1 MIFLIKRI
9 LLIFAFFISGFSLA
23 YAQDEGSPYNARA
36 YFEAEQNPTYQRLLD
51 KVKRIEDLT
60 PDEKKFVN
68 DHVEYLNRL
77 YENLP
82 ESEKTRY
89 QEYKIQWLEELVDLQ
104 KQRDTDILE
113 ESRSGIKP
121 GRKFLLSNGLYGFSY
136 GAAGIYILG
145 IDGGGGIAL
154 PFLTAGISMAYPL
167 LNPKKYEGIDFST
180 VMLTRHGKF
189 IGLLDG
195 AALGFLLFGA
205 LSYDEWRGRAFAAT
219 MVATSVALGEV
230 GFHVGKKKK
239 LPEGK
244 VGTYKYYSLLV
255 PFLAFSGLV
264 AGNVDNPHAYGATV
278 LAAGAASYW
287 YAGKVY
293 KKYKFTRGDMLAASS
308 FGLLSTG
315 LGFGLSPL
323 EDPWQMLIPAATALG
338 GTLLSHRFLKD
349 SQFTSKEG
357 WQVNYASIVGAL
369 IGLGTGLAIDTDSRP
384 LVLAL
389 PAATGLASWAI
400 FASKIKR
407 RDRLDSSIDKE
418 RWTDLSFNFTP
429 QNYFINRQIKGLVSD
444 NKTGT
449 GLPLFS
455 LKLKL

>member
-1 MIFLIKRI
+1 MIFFTKRSLFI
-9 LLIFAFFISGFSLA
+9 SAFFILSLTLA
-23 YAQDEGSPYNARA
+23 LAQEEESPYNARA

-51 KVKRIEDLT
+51 KVQRKESLT
-60 PDEKKFVN
+60 PDDKKFIN
-68 DHVEYLNRL
+68 NHVDYLNRF

-82 ESEKTRY
+82 ETEKARY
-89 QEYKIQWLEELVDLQ
+89 QEYKTQWLEELIDLQ
-104 KQRDTDILE
+104 NQRDTDILE
-113 ESRSGIKP
+113 ENRLGIKP
-121 GRKFLLSNGLYGFSY
+121 GKKFLLSNGLYGFAY
-136 GAAGIYILG
+136 GVAGIYVLG
-145 IDGGGGIAL
+145 INQSGGIAL
-154 PFLTAGISMAYPL
+154 PFLTAGVSLAYPL
-167 LNPKKYEGIDFST
+167 LNPRKFEGIDYST

-195 AALGFLLFGA
+195 AALGFLMFGD

-219 MVATSVALGEV
+219 MIATSVALGEV

-239 LPEGK
+239 FPEGK
-244 VGTYKYYSLLV
+244 VATYKYYSLLI

-264 AGNVDNPHAYGATV
+264 AGNVEDPHVYGATV

-308 FGLLSTG
+308 FGLLSAG

-323 EDPWQMLIPAATALG
+323 EDPWEMLIPAATALG
-338 GTLLSHRFLKD
+338 GTLLSHRVLKN
-349 SQFTSKEG
+349 SKFTSKEG

-369 IGLGTGLAIDTDSRP
+369 IGLGTGLAIDADSRQ
-384 LVLAL
+384 LLMAL
-389 PAATGLASWAI
+389 PAATGMAGWAI
-400 FASKIKR
+400 FASKFKR
-407 RDRLDSSIDKE
+407 RNSLGSAREKE

-429 QNYFINRQIKGLVSD
+429 QNYFINKQIEGHVSD
-444 NKTGT
+444 KKDGT